1 MNDVANDRVAV
12 VLEKK
17 YNLNG
22 KIQCFDDKTEI
33 LTEDGWKTCQTIS
46 MKDRVYSL
54 NLTTNVADY
63 YPITNIFKYNY
74 NGLVYNIKNARL
86 NFIFSPNHRLYY
98 KKEVGEN
105 TFCQKLCDII
115 KKPLKKHTAFI
126 TCSQW
131 KGIETPFIVLE
142 KYLQKGGVRLKDKTV
157 KFFFKPKKELVFNMD
172 DWCSF
177 LGWYLSE
184 GCLFIN
190 RKDSQISITQTKV
203 QNLKE
208 IETLLKRMNIS
219 FWRANTEYLF
229 NSYQI
234 KKHLLENCSTNV
246 NSNYCYEKK
255 VPSYIKKLP
264 PRQIRLFLD
273 AFNRGDGWRRKSEF
287 GYCTTSKQLA
297 DDIQELILKCN
308 HGVSYHVVY
317 KNRRRPIYIIHELF
331 SKSASVDFSK
341 NIQPI
346 NYNGVLWDIETK
358 PHHTVLI
365 RRSGRIIWTGNSIQW
380 SALGVAGLVVAV
392 LGAWLADKFSVH
404 TGYRIAYAIMLIV
417 PFFTIYYLKRYYV
430 EKPAKKIK
438 KYNWGEIFSYLKQKK
453 MFCALLFIAC
463 FQLSPSFGTAL
474 TIKAREELMVGK
486 MFLGY
491 LGATGTVLGLVGYG
505 LYYWKCHKYNI
516 KKMLIFTIL
525 FTAITNLFYL
535 YIPNQWYLLGYGI
548 LFGAFS
554 GITFLTL
561 LAFFA
566 KITPNGYEGMIY
578 AFITSLSNLCGRGGG
593 FLGGIIYDH
602 FGYSSTVWISSIF
615 TLFCLIFIP
624 FLTLSEKK

>member
-1 MNDVANDRVAV
+1 MYFNQGLSGLAFQCEYYLLREHWLLSASMIGLIGFLTSLAWYIKPYFGFLLDKKPIFKYHSKFYLYFSYVLLILSFLYIIIFGFNILSFIILTLLINFCIAMNDVANDRVAV

-22 KIQCFDDKTEI
+22 KIQ
-33 LTEDGWKTCQTIS
+33 S
-46 MKDRVYSL
+46 
-54 NLTTNVADY
+54 
-63 YPITNIFKYNY
+63 
-74 NGLVYNIKNARL
+74 
-86 NFIFSPNHRLYY
+86 
-98 KKEVGEN
+98 
-105 TFCQKLCDII
+105 
-115 KKPLKKHTAFI
+115 
-126 TCSQW
+126 
-131 KGIETPFIVLE
+131 
-142 KYLQKGGVRLKDKTV
+142 
-157 KFFFKPKKELVFNMD
+157 
-172 DWCSF
+172 
-177 LGWYLSE
+177 
-184 GCLFIN
+184 
-190 RKDSQISITQTKV
+190 V
-203 QNLKE
+203 QQ
-208 IETLLKRMNIS
+208 M
-219 FWRANTEYLF
+219 
-229 NSYQI
+229 
-234 KKHLLENCSTNV
+234 
-246 NSNYCYEKK
+246 
-255 VPSYIKKLP
+255 
-264 PRQIRLFLD
+264 
-273 AFNRGDGWRRKSEF
+273 
-287 GYCTTSKQLA
+287 
-297 DDIQELILKCN
+297 
-308 HGVSYHVVY
+308 
-317 KNRRRPIYIIHELF
+317 
-331 SKSASVDFSK
+331 
-341 NIQPI
+341 
-346 NYNGVLWDIETK
+346 
-358 PHHTVLI
+358 
-365 RRSGRIIWTGNSIQW
+365 
-380 SALGVAGLVVAV
+380 ALGVAGLVVAI

-438 KYNWGEIFSYLKQKK
+438 KYNWGEIFGYLKQKK

-474 TIKAREELMVGK
+474 MIKAREELMVGK

-593 FLGGIIYDH
+593 FFGGIIYDH
-602 FGYSSTVWISSIF
+602 FGYNATVYISSIF